1 MLYGTISPSLMMA
14 ATMNSKEGSE
24 FRMTNEEPLPK
35 KVRLSES
42 DLKTLTREEL
52 SVRWKQHE
60 AYVQVLEAKYAD
72 LNSNDVTS
80 LKESEE
86 KLKQQQQESAR
97 RENILVMRLATKEQ
111 EMQECTT
118 QIQYLKQV
126 QQPSAAQLR
135 SSMVDPAINLF
146 FLKMK
151 GELEQTKDKLE
162 QAQNE
167 LSAWKFT
174 PDSQTGKKL
183 MAKCRMLIQE
193 NQELG
198 RQLSQGRIA
207 QLEAELA
214 LQKKYSEELKTSQD
228 ELNDFIIQLDEE
240 VEGMQSTI
248 LVLQQQLKESR
259 QQLSQQGPAPSQSS
273 APSASRTSPSEAP
286 GPMAE
291 TAGKDC
297 GRLANGPSN
306 GNPAQRTYREASS
319 ADEDSAPSPGAGGGV
334 GVGEVKLSNHAEE
347 RAGGAGVGAGVA
359 AAAAGG
365 YTNQLSAGY
374 ESVDSPTGSET
385 SLTQHSNDTDSNHDS
400 QEEKAVSASSSSS
413 GSSGSS
419 KGCRTAG
426 SRHAHNGLDSSS
438 VAAPGSI
445 L

>member
-1 MLYGTISPSLMMA
+1 
-14 ATMNSKEGSE
+14 
-24 FRMTNEEPLPK
+24 MTNEEPLPK
-35 KVRLSES
+35 KVRLNES

-52 SVRWKQHE
+52 CTRWKQYE

-72 LNSNDVTS
+72 LCSNDVTG

-151 GELEQTKDKLE
+151 AELEQTKDKLE

-214 LQKKYSEELKTSQD
+214 LQKKYNEELKSGQD

-248 LVLQQQLKESR
+248 LVLQQQVKESR
-259 QQLSQQGPAPSQSS
+259 QQKPQGSLSGAGP
-273 APSASRTSPSEAP
+273 SRTSPAASGSSADPPAQPEQVEAP
-286 GPMAE
+286 AE
-291 TAGKDC
+291 ALGKDY
-297 GRLANGPSN
+297 GRVTNGPSN
-306 GNPAQRTYREASS
+306 GQRSETATPSLYREVSS
-319 ADEDSAPSPGAGGGV
+319 TEEDFPMSPVVSSPGEA
-334 GVGEVKLSNHAEE
+334 ETKLSNHSEE
-347 RAGGAGVGAGVA
+347 ATGNQTAAGRVSGAGGFG
-359 AAAAGG
+359 
-365 YTNQLSAGY
+365 NQLSAGY

-385 SLTQHSNDTDSNHDS
+385 SLTQHSNDTDSTTDPHED
-400 QEEKAVSASSSSS
+400 KAALVTK
-413 GSSGSS
+413 GS
-419 KGCRTAG
+419 RTAG
-426 SRHAHNGLDSSS
+426 SRHAQNGLDS
-438 VAAPGSI
+438 G
-445 L
+445 